1 MATDRIVGID
11 LGTTNSLVAFMQG
24 ESPVVPSKDSTI
36 DQRIRVIRER
46 VEALQERIKL
56 LEVEER
62 LDYGEPCFDER
73 DRIQQER
80 RSIERDIDGER
91 RLLHREI
98 NTCHDGGREATLWE
112 RCHVLRAHKETL
124 ESL

>member
-1 MATDRIVGID
+1 MSPDRIVGID

-24 ESPVVPSKDSTI
+24 DSPVAPSKDSAI
-36 DQRIRVIRER
+36 DQRIRVIGER
-46 VEALQERIKL
+46 VEALQKRIKL

-62 LDYGEPCFDER
+62 LDYGEPRFDER
-73 DRIQQER
+73 DCIQQER
-80 RSIERDIDGER
+80 RSIERDIEGQR

-112 RCHVLRAHKETL
+112 RYYALRAHKETL